1 MEQNFDEIVISG
13 VAGRFPECENVE
25 EFCKSLFEGNDL
37 VTENDRR
44 FKPGKNTYFSKLKQW
59 GWHGQQVTCR

>member
-1 MEQNFDEIVISG
+1 MNNVPDDIVISG

-25 EFCKSLFEGNDL
+25 QFCQSLFEGKDL

-44 FKPGKNTYFSKLKQW
+44 FKPGEKAILLK
-59 GWHGQQVTCR
+59 TI